1 MDKKDQHSS
10 LDSSPQSQKDSFG
23 GDGSFDSSPFGE
35 GAAGLSA
42 MGPARMNTS
51 SDGGEASD
59 EISLKELILKL
70 QEWWKYLLTKW
81 VIILIAG
88 IIGGIAGVI
97 YAYSKKTVY
106 TAELTFVLEGGSQGG
121 GLANYAGLASQFGVN
136 MGSGQGVFEGE
147 NFLSLMKSRLMIEK
161 ALMTPVKVN
170 NRTITL
176 SEFYIDINKL
186 RQKWSKDNPKL
197 KTIRFLPGSDPSKF
211 SKEQNSTISNFHKTL
226 ITNNLFIDKQDK
238 KSSIIVLRV
247 NSANELFSKYFA
259 EVLAKEVSK
268 FYVET
273 KTKKSVDNVRILQHQ
288 TDSIK
293 GALNLS
299 MIGVAASVDANP
311 NPNSA
316 RQILHVPSQ
325 RRQGDVQA
333 NQAILGQLVQNLE
346 IAKMSL
352 RTETPLIQI
361 IDRPILPLPKT
372 RVSKTT
378 SVLAGGIIGGF
389 LMTLFIVIRKFLG
402 NL

>member
-1 MDKKDQHSS
+1 
-10 LDSSPQSQKDSFG
+10 
-23 GDGSFDSSPFGE
+23 
-35 GAAGLSA
+35 
-42 MGPARMNTS
+42 MNTNNPQNDLNQIS
-51 SDGGEASD
+51 TANMDSD

-70 QEWWKYLLTKW
+70 QEWWKYLLSKW

-88 IIGGIAGVI
+88 IIGGIAGFI

-106 TAELTFVLEGGSQGG
+106 TAELIFVLEGGTQGG
-121 GLANYAGLASQFGVN
+121 GLANYAGLASQFGIN
-136 MGSGQGVFEGE
+136 MGGGGGQGVFEGE
-147 NFLSLMKSRLMIEK
+147 NFLALMKSRLMIEK
-161 ALMTPVKVN
+161 ALLTTVNVN
-170 NRTITL
+170 NRRITL
-176 SEFYIDINKL
+176 AEFYIDINKL
-186 RQKWSKDNPKL
+186 RKKWAKENPELKD
-197 KTIRFLPGSDPSKF
+197 IRFLSGANPLKF
-211 SKEQNSTISNFHKTL
+211 TTEQNSLISSFHKSL
-226 ITNNLFIDKQDK
+226 IENNLFIDKQDK
-238 KSSIIVLRV
+238 KSSIIALKV
-247 NSANELFSKYFA
+247 NFENELFSKYFA
-259 EVLAKEVSK
+259 EVLAKEVSE

-273 KTKKSVDNVRILQHQ
+273 KTKKSSDNLRILQHQ
-288 TDSIK
+288 TDSIRR
-293 GALNLS
+293 ALTLS
-299 MIGVAASVDANP
+299 MMGAATSADANP

-316 RQILHVPSQ
+316 RQVLRVPSQ

-389 LMTLFIVIRKFLG
+389 LMTLFIVSRKFLG